1 MKNLIV
7 IFFFL
12 IGVSVFSQTKINYN
26 NFDNDLATK
35 ILAQKFIEFR
45 DTITQFGGGN
55 TLFTDSR
62 PELKDNQD
70 LLIPKWSD
78 YLYDKTSKPN
88 CNELNK
94 VGHSVWHVDVSKWF
108 YSETT
113 KSDISKI
120 KFQGS
125 KIPQNLWVPHSSSL
139 VYNENVCSLMD
150 KFKTYEELAVYI
162 ITLWENS
169 PLHRDVQRGI
179 THSHVCYKKYNEKI
193 YGIFS
198 CRVTYNPNFGTTKS
212 VLNIVN

>member
-1 MKNLIV
+1 MKNIIQIL
-7 IFFFL
+7 FFL
-12 IGVSVFSQTKINYN
+12 IGINLYSQTVIDYK
-26 NFDNDLATK
+26 NFNNDLATK

-78 YLYDKTSKPN
+78 YLYNETSKPN

-108 YSETT
+108 YSDNTT
-113 KSDISKI
+113 LKISQI
-120 KFQGS
+120 RFSGS
-125 KIPQNLWVPHSSSL
+125 KVPKSSWLSLSSSMI
-139 VYNENVCSLMD
+139 YRENVCSLMD
-150 KFKTYEELAVYI
+150 KLKTYEELATYI

-169 PLHRDVQRGI
+169 KEHKRAQRGY
-179 THSHVCYKKYNEKI
+179 TYDTLSYTKYNEKI

-198 CRVTYNPNFGTTKS
+198 CRVIYNSNFGTTKA
-212 VLNIVN
+212 VLNMVN